1 MVANN
6 ANVYLPGTI
15 QIPSSLELVAA
26 TQTNPMEITVSV
38 NSTTA
43 SNTYR
48 EGQLIKLN
56 IPFGYGMQQANGL
69 VVKILEVSGN
79 NFILDINS
87 SQFDPFS
94 IPASGT
100 KPASIAPSGS
110 NNLQMSNTTNQIS
123 FQSLN
128 NRGN

>member
-38 NSTTA
+38 NAITA

-69 VVKILEVSGN
+69 TVKILEVSGN

-94 IPASGT
+94 IPATGT